1 MAGLAERH
9 LRGRTIMRGF
19 RKEGTLKDGTRVILR
34 PMVRED
40 RDKLIDFFS
49 RVADEDRQ
57 FLRNNVRD
65 PKVIDTWVNNIDY
78 HKVFPLLAEVDD
90 KIIGDATL
98 HMRRSGWKRHL
109 GNVRVVVA
117 KEYQRRGLGTLLI
130 NEIAELATEFGLEK
144 LVSEIYFHA
153 PGALAAFKRAGF
165 GVKAVFE
172 DLVKDQYGNNAD
184 MIVMV
189 CDVEARRDRL
199 RARTLATP

>member
-1 MAGLAERH
+1 MQ
-9 LRGRTIMRGF
+9 GF
-19 RKEGTLKDGTRVILR
+19 RKEGKLKDGTKVILR

-65 PKVIDTWVNNIDY
+65 PKVIETWVNNIDY
-78 HKVFPLLAEVDD
+78 YKVFPLLAEVDD

-98 HMRRSGWKRHL
+98 HMRRTGWKRHL

-117 KEYQRRGLGTLLI
+117 HEYQRRGLGTLLL
-130 NEIAELATEFGLEK
+130 NELAELAGEFGLEK
-144 LVSEIYFHA
+144 LVSEIYFNS
-153 PGALAAFKRAGF
+153 PGALTAFKRAGF

-172 DLVKDQYGNNAD
+172 DLVKDQFGNNAD
-184 MIVMV
+184 MVVMV

-199 RARTLATP
+199 RARALASANKA